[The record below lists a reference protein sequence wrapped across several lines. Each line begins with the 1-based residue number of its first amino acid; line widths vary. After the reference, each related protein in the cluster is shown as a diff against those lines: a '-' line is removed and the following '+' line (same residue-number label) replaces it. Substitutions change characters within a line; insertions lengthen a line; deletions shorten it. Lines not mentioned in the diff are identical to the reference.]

1 MSDRSGSNH
10 HIGMVEMDKIVRG
23 KICSAA
29 LNLGEGVSSLG
40 IPLIIERINIAKT
53 TRLTIIFLQ
62 IPTHENR
69 CKYLSEIESYHQVLH
84 YHLGRLLILPESHT
98 YSFHDHLEL

>member
-1 MSDRSGSNH
+1 MSDRSPSNH
-10 HIGMVEMDKIVRG
+10 RIGMVEMDKIVRG

-53 TRLTIIFLQ
+53 TALTIICLR
-62 IPTHENR
+62 IPNH
-69 CKYLSEIESYHQVLH
+69 
-84 YHLGRLLILPESHT
+84 
-98 YSFHDHLEL
+98 